1 MRTLRR
7 AGYDDRIQATC
18 IRPPPA
24 QVIYMYMQMAHAR
37 RSADGALAKDGYNS
51 QILDPPLD
59 PDETLGQAG
68 RRLVRDFDVR

>member
-1 MRTLRR
+1 
-7 AGYDDRIQATC
+7 
-18 IRPPPA
+18 
-24 QVIYMYMQMAHAR
+24 MYMQMAHAR